1 MAGVVKMKKTTE
13 IIKIIEKVESMA
25 SIAKVSIKSDD
36 LEIKIEKAP
45 VTGARPTSSSPTTN
59 GIEVPAFEVASARK
73 KSAPGMASPFQVKY
87 ARDLMLKIFGADD
100 RQALDFLAH
109 TLAVPM
115 NEVPDIESWDDTLTV
130 DMVSSIIDGLQPM
143 YKGKAKGGF

>member
-13 IIKIIEKVESMA
+13 IIKIIEKIESMG
-25 SIAKVSIKSDD
+25 SITKISIKSEDI
-36 LEIKIEKAP
+36 EIEIEKSP
-45 VTGARPTSSSPTTN
+45 VTGARPQANYSSPHE
-59 GIEVPAFEVASARK
+59 IEVPGFETASARK
-73 KSAPGMASPFQVKY
+73 QTAPGMASAFQVKY
-87 ARDLMLKIFGADD
+87 ARDLMLKIFGSDD

-115 NEVPDIESWDDTLTV
+115 NEVPEIESWDTALTV

-143 YKGKAKGGF
+143 YKGKNKGGF

>member
-36 LEIKIEKAP
+36 LEIEIEKTP
-45 VTGARPTSSSPTTN
+45 VTGARPASSPPTSN
-59 GIEVPAFEVASARK
+59 GIEVPAFEVASTRK

>member
-13 IIKIIEKVESMA
+13 LIKIIEKIESMN
-25 SIAKVSIKSDD
+25 SITKISIKSED
-36 LEIKIEKAP
+36 LEIKIEKSP
-45 VTGARPTSSSPTTN
+45 VTGARPQANRSHSN
-59 GIEVPAFEVASARK
+59 EIETPAFETASSRK
-73 KSAPGMASPFQVKY
+73 QTAPGMASAFQVKY

-109 TLAVPM
+109 TLTIPM

-143 YKGKAKGGF
+143 YKGKNKGGF

>member
-45 VTGARPTSSSPTTN
+45 VTGARPKTPLPTTN

-143 YKGKAKGGF
+143 YKGKVKGGF

>member
-1 MAGVVKMKKTTE
+1 MAGVVEMKKTTE
-13 IIKIIEKVESMA
+13 LIKIIEKIEAMD
-25 SIAKVSIKSDD
+25 SITKISIKSED
-36 LEIKIEKAP
+36 LEIKIEKTP
-45 VTGARPTSSSPTTN
+45 VTGARPTTPLPVTN
-59 GIEVPAFEVASARK
+59 GIEVPAFEAASTRK

-143 YKGKAKGGF
+143 YKGRAKGGF

>member
-13 IIKIIEKVESMA
+13 IIKIIEKIESMG
-25 SIAKVSIKSDD
+25 SITKISIKSEDI
-36 LEIKIEKAP
+36 EIEIEKSPA
-45 VTGARPTSSSPTTN
+45 TGARPQANYSSPHE
-59 GIEVPAFEVASARK
+59 IEVPGFETASARK
-73 KSAPGMASPFQVKY
+73 QTAPGMASAFQVKY
-87 ARDLMLKIFGADD
+87 ARDLMLKIFGSDD

-115 NEVPDIESWDDTLTV
+115 DEVPEIKSWDDALTV

-143 YKGKAKGGF
+143 YKGKGKGGF

>member
-45 VTGARPTSSSPTTN
+45 VTGARPTSSPPSTN
-59 GIEVPAFEVASARK
+59 GIDVPSFEVASARK

>member
-13 IIKIIEKVESMA
+13 LIKIIEKIESMD
-25 SIAKVSIKSDD
+25 SITKISIKSED
-36 LEIKIEKAP
+36 LEIEIEKTP
-45 VTGARPTSSSPTTN
+45 VTGARPITNTMPTN
-59 GIEVPAFEVASARK
+59 EIEVPSFETAAVRK
-73 KSAPGMASPFQVKY
+73 KTAPGMASAFQVKY
-87 ARDLMLKIFGADD
+87 ARDLMLKIFGSDD

-115 NEVPDIESWDDTLTV
+115 NEVPEIESWDNSLTV

-143 YKGKAKGGF
+143 YKGKNKGGF

>member
-1 MAGVVKMKKTTE
+1 MKKTTE
-13 IIKIIEKVESMA
+13 LIKIIEKIEAMG
-25 SIAKVSIKSDD
+25 SITKISIKSED
-36 LEIKIEKAP
+36 LEIEIEKTP
-45 VTGARPTSSSPTTN
+45 VTGARPRTSPSVSNET
-59 GIEVPAFEVASARK
+59 EVPVFETAASRK

-115 NEVPDIESWDDTLTV
+115 NEVPDIESWDNTLTV

-143 YKGKAKGGF
+143 YKGKVKGGF

>member
-13 IIKIIEKVESMA
+13 IIKIIEKIESMD
-25 SIAKVSIKSDD
+25 SITKISIKSED
-36 LEIKIEKAP
+36 LEIKIEKSP
-45 VTGARPTSSSPTTN
+45 VTGARLQVNRSSSSET
-59 GIEVPAFEVASARK
+59 EVPVFETASVK
-73 KSAPGMASPFQVKY
+73 KQTAPGMASAFQVKY
-87 ARDLMLKIFGADD
+87 ARDLMLKIFGSDD

-115 NEVPDIESWDDTLTV
+115 NEVPEIESWDTALTV

-143 YKGKAKGGF
+143 YKGKNKGGF

>member
-1 MAGVVKMKKTTE
+1 MKKTTE

-36 LEIKIEKAP
+36 LEIKIEKTP
-45 VTGARPTSSSPTTN
+45 VTGARPKTPLSTTN

-115 NEVPDIESWDDTLTV
+115 NEVPEIESWDDTLTV

>member
-1 MAGVVKMKKTTE
+1 MKKTTE
-13 IIKIIEKVESMA
+13 LIKIIEKIEAMD
-25 SIAKVSIKSDD
+25 SITRISIKSED
-36 LEIKIEKAP
+36 LEIEIEKTP
-45 VTGARPTSSSPTTN
+45 VTGARPKTSLPSTN
-59 GIEVPAFEVASARK
+59 EIEVPVFETASARK
-73 KSAPGMASPFQVKY
+73 KSAPGMASQFQVKY

-115 NEVPDIESWDDTLTV
+115 NEVPEIDSWDDTLTV